1 MIETKFNVEYGQQK
15 LILHETEVPEAE
27 TRLAFSLLE
36 RWGMVSATPDG
47 EDSAGRSKLRL
58 STPTELID
66 RAFSVANLAYSHARK
81 NNLIHDCGSI
91 PEIPHKK

>member
-15 LILHETEVPEAE
+15 LIVHETEVLEQE

-36 RWGMVSATPDG
+36 RWGMVASVPDG

-58 STPTELID
+58 STPPELID
-66 RAFSVANLAYSHARK
+66 RAFEVASLAFSHARE
-81 NNLIHDCGSI
+81 NNLIHDCGSL
-91 PEIPHKK
+91 PEVPDKT